1 MTPANRVPATMA
13 PVTAPPTV
21 PNWEA
26 LLLDRAPLVLVFA
39 VCVSIFSRQIA
50 TCSYN
55 LFHITNFLNVNTYLR
70 NIFVYNF
77 LMLAFLFQIAMISFK
92 FCHLTPKYSSV

>member
-26 LLLDRAPLVLVFA
+26 QLLDRAPLVLAFA
-39 VCVSIFSRQIA
+39 VCVSFFSILPIFH
-50 TCSYN
+50 
-55 LFHITNFLNVNTYLR
+55 FKNFLDVK
-70 NIFVYNF
+70 I
-77 LMLAFLFQIAMISFK
+77 
-92 FCHLTPKYSSV
+92 

>member
-26 LLLDRAPLVLVFA
+26 QLLDRAPLVLAFA
-39 VCVSIFSRQIA
+39 VCVSFFSQFYLISFYEFSRCETLA
-50 TCSYN
+50 H
-55 LFHITNFLNVNTYLR
+55 LFITVVIL
-70 NIFVYNF
+70 
-77 LMLAFLFQIAMISFK
+77 
-92 FCHLTPKYSSV
+92 

>member
-26 LLLDRAPLVLVFA
+26 QLLDRAPLVLAFA
-39 VCVSIFSRQIA
+39 VCVSFFLSQFYLISFYEFSR
-50 TCSYN
+50 CSSLAH
-55 LFHITNFLNVNTYLR
+55 LFITVTFWHFITLLRQHVIFLSNFNDLL
-70 NIFVYNF
+70 
-77 LMLAFLFQIAMISFK
+77 
-92 FCHLTPKYSSV
+92 

>member
-26 LLLDRAPLVLVFA
+26 QLLDRAPLVLVFA
-39 VCVSIFSRQIA
+39 VCVSFFRQIA

-55 LFHITNFLNVNTYLR
+55 LFHFTNFLDVK
-70 NIFVYNF
+70 I
-77 LMLAFLFQIAMISFK
+77 
-92 FCHLTPKYSSV
+92 

>member
-26 LLLDRAPLVLVFA
+26 QLLDRAPLVLAFA
-39 VCVSIFSRQIA
+39 VCVSFFSSNCNVQIFHFMNFVDENKLTYLHICLELFDFGINMRSRQHLI
-50 TCSYN
+50 
-55 LFHITNFLNVNTYLR
+55 FLSNR
-70 NIFVYNF
+70 FD
-77 LMLAFLFQIAMISFK
+77 
-92 FCHLTPKYSSV
+92 